1 MRGKE
6 ARAAK
11 LLRQGGAKR
20 GEDDPMHGGEA
31 RSRTAKR
38 NGAQRYWVRAARL
51 LLDKTATAV
60 TLLKIDFRKSRKPG
74 HLGTATAANTDC
86 ARPLSF
92 SCVQAIRLRYH

>member
-11 LLRQGGAKR
+11 LLRRGGAKR

-31 RSRTAKR
+31 LSRTAKR

-51 LLDKTATAV
+51 LLDKTATAGDV
-60 TLLKIDFRKSRKPG
+60 AENQFQEIAKARAPG
-74 HLGTATAANTDC
+74 NGN
-86 ARPLSF
+86 
-92 SCVQAIRLRYH
+92 SCEHRLRPSAIIQLAA